1 MNHPLD
7 RFRGHK
13 LLPNDLEKTIPM
25 MNSEQCAIS
34 DKERR
39 VPVKFFS
46 PYSNWTWYVLE
57 YDPETREF
65 FGLVCGLEKE
75 FGYFSFDE
83 LAGASRMGGKLPLI
97 ERDCHWDPKTTLAEV
112 KAAEGVQ

>member
-13 LLPNDLEKTIPM
+13 LLPDGLEKIIPAV
-25 MNSEQCAIS
+25 SAGQDVLS
-34 DKERR
+34 DKERL

-57 YDPETREF
+57 YDPEAREF
-65 FGLVCGLEKE
+65 FGLVCGFEKE
-75 FGYFSFDE
+75 FGHFSFDE
-83 LAGASRMGGKLPLI
+83 LAGASWMNGKLPLI
-97 ERDCHWDPKTTLAEV
+97 ERDCHWNPKTTLAEV
-112 KAAEGVQ
+112 KAREGVQ